1 MFGQFFN
8 IDESAFS
15 IAPNPKYL
23 YLSKQHGEALA
34 HLVYGITRKGG
45 FVLLTGDIG
54 TGKTTICRCM
64 FEQLPENT
72 DIAFVIHPQYS
83 PTELL
88 SSICDELHIAYSIFQ
103 PSVKDCVKKL
113 STYLIDAHAK
123 GRNTVL
129 VIDEAQNL
137 SIDALEHIRALTN
150 IETNDLKLLQIILV
164 GQPELRGMLARPE
177 LEQLNQRI
185 TARFHIGPLSMRETN
200 QYISHRLS
208 VAGAT
213 QALFSSANIK
223 LVFRLTRGVPRL
235 INILCDRVLLGA
247 CTLRRHEINAA
258 IIKQSAAEVFNH
270 DMPNSS
276 LFPKAAAAGLIVLL
290 ISGVLMLAFQ
300 NSVIGS
306 LGIFYQDMKQSLLSS
321 NEKNH
326 NEALRL
332 ANEKI
337 ESPAAVKNVLSEKQ
351 KSSPATVNENQE
363 LVVAAEIEKDS
374 IIMERELANTKASRA
389 NESNAV
395 RLTAHEE
402 AFRGLFRLWGIDYSL
417 SGPAPCEQA
426 VEHQLYCYQS
436 SGTIIEL
443 AKLNRPAILKSHAEH
458 YGPSYLVMVSVD
470 DEQAV
475 VSENDE
481 YHLVLIA
488 EIESNWSGEFEML
501 WRPLYSGVSH
511 IVPGQRGEAIVALEK
526 KLASIE
532 GRQPVLANPFIYSP
546 KLVNQVRAFQVTQN
560 ITVDGIVGPIT
571 QIHINNVQH
580 ANVPH
585 LVELRD

>member
-23 YLSKQHGEALA
+23 YLSKQHEEALA
-34 HLVYGITRKGG
+34 HLVYGITCKGG

-72 DIAFVIHPQYS
+72 DIAFVINPQYS
-83 PTELL
+83 PLELL
-88 SSICDELHIAYSIFQ
+88 SSICDELHIAYSTFH
-103 PSVKDCVKKL
+103 PNVKDFVKKL
-113 STYLIDAHAK
+113 FTYLIDAHAK

-150 IETNDLKLLQIILV
+150 IETNELKLLQIILI

-177 LEQLNQRI
+177 LEQVNQRI
-185 TARFHIGPLSMRETN
+185 TARFHIGPLNMHETN
-200 QYISHRLS
+200 KYISHRLS

-213 QALFSSANIK
+213 QAIFSSANVK
-223 LVFRLTRGVPRL
+223 LIFRLSRGVPRL

-247 CTLRRHEINAA
+247 YTLRQRKINAA
-258 IIKQSAAEVFNH
+258 IIKQSAAEVFDH
-270 DMPNSS
+270 VVPNSG
-276 LFPKAAAAGLIVLL
+276 LLPKAVAASLIALL
-290 ISGVLMLAFQ
+290 VSGVLMFAFQ
-300 NSVIGS
+300 DSIIDS
-306 LGIFYQDMKQSLLSS
+306 LNILRQDIQQSLLSN

-326 NEALRL
+326 KEAFRL

-337 ESPAAVKNVLSEKQ
+337 ELPVAIKNVLSEKH
-351 KSSPATVNENQE
+351 KSSPATANENQE
-363 LVVAAEIEKDS
+363 LVIAAEIEKDS
-374 IIMERELANTKASRA
+374 IIMARDELANTKVSRV

-395 RLTAHEE
+395 RVTGHAE
-402 AFRGLFRLWGIDYSL
+402 AFRDLFRLWGIDYSL
-417 SGPAPCEQA
+417 SGPTPCEQA
-426 VEHQLYCYQS
+426 VEHELYCYQS
-436 SGTIIEL
+436 SGTITEL
-443 AKLNRPAILKSHAEH
+443 AKLNRPVILKSHAKH

-470 DEQAV
+470 DEKAV

-481 YHLVLIA
+481 YRLVLIA
-488 EIESNWSGEFEML
+488 DIESNWSGEFEML
-501 WRPLYSGVSH
+501 WRPLHSGVSH
-511 IVPGQRGEAIVALEK
+511 ILPGQKGEAIVALEK
-526 KLASIE
+526 KLAHIE
-532 GRQPVLANPFIYSP
+532 GRQPELANPFIYSS
-546 KLVNQVRAFQVTQN
+546 KLVNQVKTFQVTQN
-560 ITVDGIVGPIT
+560 ITADGIVGPIT

-580 ANVPH
+580 ANVPY
-585 LVELRD
+585 LVK